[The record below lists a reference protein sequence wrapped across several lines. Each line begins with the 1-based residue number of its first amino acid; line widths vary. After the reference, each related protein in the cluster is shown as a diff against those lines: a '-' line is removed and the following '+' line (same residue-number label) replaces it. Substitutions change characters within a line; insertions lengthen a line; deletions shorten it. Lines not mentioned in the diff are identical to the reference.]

1 MFKAPLFSDLNNNT
15 LFQSLQQSLQSSLN
29 FAVDTVHLCCLYFDN
44 TDYLITPVQF
54 FPLDHLKYFGFPEI
68 ASISSFLGNQDYK
81 PPQGFG
87 PYLFLD
93 PEYYTTQQLSDK
105 SDVYSFGI
113 VMLELVTAR
122 PPIKDGKFIVRL
134 VKAALE
140 KGGISGLQGEVMD
153 PFLRKSSETETLT
166 GFERFLG
173 LALSCVEESGFER
186 SSMREVVKEL
196 ELIMEMGSGFSADSI
211 PARRNSFVKK
221 GQPPLP

>member
-1 MFKAPLFSDLNNNT
+1 MF
-15 LFQSLQQSLQSSLN
+15 LQG
-29 FAVDTVHLCCLYFDN
+29 Y
-44 TDYLITPVQF
+44 
-54 FPLDHLKYFGFPEI
+54 
-68 ASISSFLGNQDYK
+68 
-81 PPQGFG
+81 
-87 PYLFLD
+87 LD

-186 SSMREVVKEL
+186 PSMREVVKEL

-221 GQPPLP
+221 GQPPLPYYGQDMEAGNSSGDVLSNRDVFEYSGGYPISSTVRPM